1 MDFNSHSSS
10 DEEDIFPG
18 YHYDPSIGLQE
29 DVAQIGKQDR
39 QQLIEELQ
47 QIADEKN
54 VEKEKGQK
62 EEAPR
67 TSIADVEKRIKQS
80 KAEQE
85 KEKLRN
91 RRLQLKLLL
100 KQGRRDNAEWKHDMY
115 DKLEKKPR
123 RDLDS

>member
-1 MDFNSHSSS
+1 MDFITHSSS

-29 DVAQIGKQDR
+29 DVVQIGKQDK
-39 QQLIEELQ
+39 QQLIQELK
-47 QIADEKN
+47 QIAEQKN
-54 VEKEKGQK
+54 VEKEKGLK

-67 TSIADVEKRIKQS
+67 TSIADVQKRIKQS
-80 KAEQE
+80 KEEHE
-85 KEKLRN
+85 KEKQVK
-91 RRLQLKLLL
+91 RRQQLKLLL
-100 KQGRRDNAEWKHDMY
+100 KQGRRENEEWKHDKY